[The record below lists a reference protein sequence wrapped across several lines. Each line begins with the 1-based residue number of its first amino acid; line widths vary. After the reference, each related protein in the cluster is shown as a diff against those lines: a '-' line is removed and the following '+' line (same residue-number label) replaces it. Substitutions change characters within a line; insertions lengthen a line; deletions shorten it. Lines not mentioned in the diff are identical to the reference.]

1 MGIVEEAHNLR
12 VVGEG
17 KRGVIVLAHG
27 FGTDQS
33 VWKHLVPHL
42 VADYRVVLFDTMG
55 AGPTNPDYFDF
66 SRYATL
72 EGYALDLLAILE
84 ELGIASCIYVGHSV
98 SAVIGVLAS
107 ISRPDLFSK
116 LVLLSASPRYLNDVD
131 YYGGFEQ
138 EELDELFE
146 AMRSNYKAWCSGF
159 APLCVGGDLES
170 VSVQEFSRTLFN
182 IRPDIALSV
191 AQTIFQ
197 SDVRT
202 LLPLV
207 SVPSHIVQST
217 KDLAVPVV
225 VSEYL
230 HKHLGSDSIVE
241 GDSIIPPLGWG
252 RGAVAPPERK
262 LGGDSPVAS
271 ARAPSPTCASAAHK
285 RCSLSLPGSL
295 PRRRPAAAAHLHIHH
310 GRPLAMLTSVAATVS
325 HMLLPPVAAYHL
337 RRHFGCPPAAR
348 N

>member
-42 VADYRVVLFDTMG
+42 VADYRV
-55 AGPTNPDYFDF
+55 
-66 SRYATL
+66 
-72 EGYALDLLAILE
+72 GYALDLLAILQ
-84 ELGIASCIYVGHSV
+84 ELRVASCIYVGHSV
-98 SAVIGVLAS
+98 SAVIGAIAS

-116 LVLLSASPRYLNDVD
+116 LVLLSASPRHLQLVLTLDLTMDGWGVGCIEPPNLKLDSCIVKTDNLQGVLLYLNDVD

-138 EELDELFE
+138 EDLDELFE
-146 AMRSNYKAWCSGF
+146 AMGSNYKAWCSGF
-159 APLCVGGDLES
+159 APLCVGGDMES
-170 VSVQEFSRTLFN
+170 VAVQEFSRTLFN

-197 SDVRT
+197 SDVRS

-207 SVPSHIVQST
+207 TVPCHIVQST

-230 HKHLGSDSIVE
+230 HKHLGGDSIVE
-241 GDSIIPPLGWG
+241 VMPSEGHLPQLSSPDIVIPVLL
-252 RGAVAPPERK
+252 RHIQHDIAV
-262 LGGDSPVAS
+262 
-271 ARAPSPTCASAAHK
+271 
-285 RCSLSLPGSL
+285 
-295 PRRRPAAAAHLHIHH
+295 
-310 GRPLAMLTSVAATVS
+310 
-325 HMLLPPVAAYHL
+325 
-337 RRHFGCPPAAR
+337 
-348 N
+348 